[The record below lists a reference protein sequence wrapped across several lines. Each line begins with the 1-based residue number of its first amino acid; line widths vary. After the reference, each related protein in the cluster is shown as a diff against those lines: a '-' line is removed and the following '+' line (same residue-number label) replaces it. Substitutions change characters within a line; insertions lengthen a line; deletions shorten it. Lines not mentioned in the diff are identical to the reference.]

1 MSGEMV
7 KYQNDLNLVPLRKFT
22 SREIDLFFSM
32 CQRTKNKDTE
42 TIRLTYKELK
52 SLINY
57 KSTSV
62 DRFVTELENIYDKM
76 LQLTFT
82 EKSGRNIRKF
92 VLFHTYEINDDEKYL
107 EISVNPNLKY
117 VLNNFEKEF
126 TKFELSELVNIK
138 SSFAKNMFRIL
149 KQYKTTGWFY
159 INIGDFRER
168 LDIPDSYRMTDITR
182 QVLKPILK
190 ELKPYFE
197 GLEVNKVKENKGNK
211 IKGIQ
216 FTFEKQMQDNEIEYN
231 SQPSIKGRKTRQRG
245 LVSRELTPKWL
256 EDRDKPKVEAQ
267 DDVNDEEHEKNR
279 EAFLKHLEERWG
291 KE

>member
-22 SREIDLFFSM
+22 SKEIDLFFSM

-82 EKSGRNIRKF
+82 ERDGRNVRKF
-92 VLFHTYEINDDEKYL
+92 VLFHTYEINDNEKYL

-117 VLNNFEKEF
+117 ILNNFEKEF

-149 KQYKTTGWFY
+149 KQFKTTGWFY
-159 INIGDFRER
+159 ININEFRER

-182 QVLKPILK
+182 QVLKPIIK
-190 ELKPYFE
+190 ELTPYFE
-197 GLEVNKVKENKGNK
+197 GLEITKVKEKKGNK

-216 FTFEKQMQDNEIEYN
+216 FNFEKQMQDGEISFN
-231 SQPSIKGRKTRQRG
+231 HAPIKKSKTRG
-245 LVSRELTPKWL
+245 NVLVSRELTPKWL
-256 EDRDKPKVEAQ
+256 ENRDEPKEPESPLTEEEIKMR
-267 DDVNDEEHEKNR
+267 DEFMKQ
-279 EAFLKHLEERWG
+279 LKEIWG
-291 KE
+291 